1 MIHSLL
7 KKVIIID
14 KKALGRRIRAIRL
27 RLGLTMEDFIERIDS
42 KPGRGRS
49 GTVNNW
55 ETGKNAP
62 NKKRLKK
69 IADLGGVSV
78 EYLINGSDISNMEA
92 INLLTKATNYNAI
105 KGLQLSDDEK
115 KKLNEVRLTGSI
127 KADQAFE
134 RIKSGSLE
142 LLNREKEMIEKDQLD
157 IVDLRMYNGFL
168 SLFELLKSNDDPEQL
183 IDFETIILSL
193 WQIATGEMK
202 YDKNDFLPSIDKLLS
217 SFPVKKDPESSR

>member
-78 EYLINGSDISNMEA
+78 EYLINGSDISNKEA
-92 INLLTKATNYNAI
+92 INLLRKAANYNAI

-115 KKLNEVRLTGSI
+115 KKVNEVRLIGSI
-127 KADQAFE
+127 EANQAFE
-134 RIKSGSLE
+134 RIKSGNLE

-157 IVDLRMYNGFL
+157 IVDLRMYNSFI

-183 IDFETIILSL
+183 VDFETIILSL

-202 YDKNDFLPSIDKLLS
+202 YDKNDFLPSIDKFLS

>member
-1 MIHSLL
+1 MKSNPDI
-7 KKVIIID
+7 
-14 KKALGRRIRAIRL
+14 GNRIKQIRL
-27 RLGLTMEDFIERIDS
+27 KNGKSQEDFGSLFAPPVNKASVSRWE
-42 KPGRGRS
+42 S
-49 GTVNNW
+49 GKTLP
-55 ETGKNAP
+55 TS
-62 NKKRLKK
+62 KRLQK

-92 INLLTKATNYNAI
+92 INLLRKAANYNAI
-105 KGLQLSDDEK
+105 KGLQLNNDEK
-115 KKLNEVRLTGSI
+115 KKVNEVRLIASI
-127 KADQAFE
+127 KANQAFE
-134 RIKSGSLE
+134 RIKSGNLE

-157 IVDLRMYNGFL
+157 IVDLRIYNSFI

-217 SFPVKKDPESSR
+217 SFPVKKE